1 LKAFTTLIY
10 LSQVVVVTT
19 VPNSLTQQDIYA
31 TVENMETLEPD
42 TIVINV
48 TNLNYGQIAM
58 YV

>member
-1 LKAFTTLIY
+1 LTALIY

-19 VPNSLTQQDIYA
+19 APISLTHQDIYA
-31 TVENMETLEPD
+31 TVENIESLEPA

-48 TNLNYGQIAM
+48 TNLDYGQIAM

>member
-1 LKAFTTLIY
+1 
-10 LSQVVVVTT
+10 VVVVTT
-19 VPNSLTQQDIYA
+19 APSSLTQQDIYA
-31 TVENMETLEPD
+31 TVENIETLEPA